1 MLVSAALGTT
11 SDSAGS
17 SSTSSKVR
25 PSIANFGGSPAVS
38 LVICTVPSISAKP
51 PNTTSSYPRPR
62 TPGRAAAEDALPRR
76 GIVDAVS
83 PDALPP
89 DPFAGD
95 PHDPALSIDAPELGE
110 PEALSIE
117 ERDEVV
123 ADLADLAV
131 YQALLETRGVRGI
144 VVDCADCGEQHY
156 HEWSLLRASLQQL
169 LDEGQMRPHE
179 PAFDPDP
186 AHYVTWEY
194 CRGYADA
201 VLSDS

>member
-1 MLVSAALGTT
+1 VPA
-11 SDSAGS
+11 DSS
-17 SSTSSKVR
+17 
-25 PSIANFGGSPAVS
+25 
-38 LVICTVPSISAKP
+38 
-51 PNTTSSYPRPR
+51 
-62 TPGRAAAEDALPRR
+62 
-76 GIVDAVS
+76 
-83 PDALPP
+83 LPP

-95 PHDPALSIDAPELGE
+95 PQDPALSLDSVDADDQDTLTE
-110 PEALSIE
+110 E

-131 YQALLETRGVRGI
+131 YQALLEVRGVRGI
-144 VVDCADCGEQHY
+144 VVDCGDCGEQHF

-186 AHYVTWEY
+186 ANYVSWEY

-201 VLSDS
+201 VLSDA

>member
-1 MLVSAALGTT
+1 VS
-11 SDSAGS
+11 S
-17 SSTSSKVR
+17 
-25 PSIANFGGSPAVS
+25 
-38 LVICTVPSISAKP
+38 
-51 PNTTSSYPRPR
+51 
-62 TPGRAAAEDALPRR
+62 
-76 GIVDAVS
+76 
-83 PDALPP
+83 DALPP

-95 PHDPALSIDAPELGE
+95 PHDPALSIDGALDSEVAEQPEPLTDQ
-110 PEALSIE
+110 

-131 YQALLETRGVRGI
+131 YQALLESRGVRGV
-144 VVDCADCGEQHY
+144 VVDCGDCGEQHY

-169 LDEGQMRPHE
+169 LEEGQMRPHE

-186 AHYVTWEY
+186 ADYVTWEY

>member
-1 MLVSAALGTT
+1 MPRASRRITGGGYRLQAIVNVALRRGAPPTART
-11 SDSAGS
+11 GASPI
-17 SSTSSKVR
+17 TR
-25 PSIANFGGSPAVS
+25 TYPS
-38 LVICTVPSISAKP
+38 
-51 PNTTSSYPRPR
+51 
-62 TPGRAAAEDALPRR
+62 TPGEVS
-76 GIVDAVS
+76 GTGTVDSVS

-95 PHDPALSIDAPELGE
+95 PHDPALSLDGE
-110 PEALSIE
+110 ESDQERLSE
-117 ERDEVV
+117 VERDEII

-144 VVDCADCGEQHY
+144 VVDCGDCGEQHF

-186 AHYVTWEY
+186 ASYVTWEY

>member
-1 MLVSAALGTT
+1 VTKAAGMEPDRRPPGDGR
-11 SDSAGS
+11 SDIR
-17 SSTSSKVR
+17 V
-25 PSIANFGGSPAVS
+25 
-38 LVICTVPSISAKP
+38 CT
-51 PNTTSSYPRPR
+51 
-62 TPGRAAAEDALPRR
+62 DAWPIVDA
-76 GIVDAVS
+76 GIVDSVS

-95 PHDPALSIDAPELGE
+95 PHDPALSLDGE
-110 PEALSIE
+110 ESDQERLSE
-117 ERDEVV
+117 VERDEVI

-144 VVDCADCGEQHY
+144 VVDCGDCGEQHF

-186 AHYVTWEY
+186 ASYVTWEY